1 MSDAAEQVAIVPMD
15 KLVTESS
22 KLYSLP
28 DVYLKIK
35 SIIAD
40 PDSQISELNDV
51 LSTDPSL
58 CARLLRISNSAFFG
72 LSNKVE
78 TISRAIQIIGFK
90 HIHNLVVA
98 TSIARAFDGLSTDTV
113 NIQQFWMSSVERA
126 LLARILASKQT
137 LLDAERLFVGGLL
150 MDIGHLVMYEHV
162 PEMMETAIIRAEAEG
177 KPLHVLEIELLGFD
191 AAELGAALANHWQL
205 PESLCNLIRYQDQ
218 PELSEE
224 KQEAAIIFVAKQLAG
239 TVPEP
244 ESVKMVFDSLPA
256 GVRNTLDLTPE
267 GCEQLLFDGLG
278 ELSETLEMIIPQ
290 G

>member
-1 MSDAAEQVAIVPMD
+1 MSDTAEQTAIIPMD
-15 KLVTESS
+15 KLVSESS

-35 SIIAD
+35 SILAD
-40 PDSQISELNDV
+40 PGSQISDLRDV

-78 TISRAIQIIGFK
+78 TISRAVQIIGFK

-98 TSIARAFDGLSTDTV
+98 TSIARAFDGLSSDTA
-113 NIQQFWMSSVERA
+113 NIQQFWVSSVERA
-126 LLARILASKQT
+126 LLARILSSRQRSP
-137 LLDAERLFVGGLL
+137 DSERLFVGGLL
-150 MDIGHLVMYEHV
+150 MDIGHLVMYEHI
-162 PEMMETAIIRAEAEG
+162 PEAMETAIIRAEAEG
-177 KPLHVLEIELLGFD
+177 KPLHTLEKKLLGFD
-191 AAELGAALANHWQL
+191 AAELGAALAKHWQL
-205 PESLCNLIRYQDQ
+205 PESLCNLILYQDQ

-224 KQEAAIIFVAKQLAG
+224 KQEAAIIYVAKQLAG

-244 ESVKMVFDSLPA
+244 ESVKMVFDSIPA
-256 GVRNTLDLTPE
+256 DVKETLSLTAQD
-267 GCEQLLFDGLG
+267 CEDILFEELE

>member
-1 MSDAAEQVAIVPMD
+1 MSDAAEHVAIVPMD

-40 PDSQISELNDV
+40 PDSQISELSDV

-78 TISRAIQIIGFK
+78 TISRAVQIIGFK

-98 TSIARAFDGLSTDTV
+98 TSIARAFDGLSMDTV

-162 PEMMETAIIRAEAEG
+162 PEMMGTAIIRAEAEG
-177 KPLHVLEIELLGFD
+177 KPLHVLEIELMGFD

-256 GVRNTLDLTPE
+256 EVKNILDLTPE
-267 GCEQLLFDGLG
+267 SCEQLLFDELG
-278 ELSETLEMIIPQ
+278 ELSETLEMIVPQ

>member
-40 PDSQISELNDV
+40 PDSQISELSDV

-72 LSNKVE
+72 LSNKIE
-78 TISRAIQIIGFK
+78 TISRAVQIIGFK

-98 TSIARAFDGLSTDTV
+98 TSIARAFDGLSSDTA
-113 NIQQFWMSSVERA
+113 NIQQFWMASVERA
-126 LLARILASKQT
+126 LLARILASKQAF
-137 LLDAERLFVGGLL
+137 LDAERLFVGGLL
-150 MDIGHLVMYEHV
+150 MDIGHLVMYEHM

-177 KPLHVLEIELLGFD
+177 RPLYAVETELLGFN
-191 AAELGAALANHWQL
+191 AAELGAALAKHWQL

-218 PELSEE
+218 PELSED
-224 KQEAAIIFVAKQLAG
+224 KQEAAIIYVAKKLAG

-244 ESVKMVFDSLPA
+244 ESVKMVFDSIP
-256 GVRNTLDLTPE
+256 VDVKNTLDLTPQS
-267 GCEQLLFDGLG
+267 CEQLLFDELG
-278 ELSETLEMIIPQ
+278 ELSETLELIIPQ

>member
-40 PDSQISELNDV
+40 PDSEISELSDV

-78 TISRAIQIIGFK
+78 TISRAVQIIGFK

-256 GVRNTLDLTPE
+256 DVKNTLDLTPE

-278 ELSETLEMIIPQ
+278 ELSETLEMIVPQ

>member
-40 PDSQISELNDV
+40 PDSQISELSDV

-78 TISRAIQIIGFK
+78 TISRAVQIIGFK

-256 GVRNTLDLTPE
+256 DVKNTLDLTPE

-278 ELSETLEMIIPQ
+278 ELSETLEMIVPQ